1 MIDGDSD
8 ETGVGQRLGR
18 VVVTQEVTAPAMRDD
33 DERQLPTAI
42 GQSSVTVKTYA
53 PIFISPGGLA
63 HGYQSAPFSG
73 GESAPLAG
81 ISMR

>member
-1 MIDGDSD
+1 VIDRDGD

-33 DERQLPTAI
+33 DERQLPASQRTI
-42 GQSSVTVKTYA
+42 SVTVKTYA

-63 HGYQSAPFSG
+63 HGYQIAPFS

-81 ISMR
+81 TSMR